1 MTRYIRQVNGLIG
14 LINITSF
21 LKLFNW
27 EDEKIMLIFTLLSYI
42 LHFSHGPFLIK
53 YWWWWLLFFKALQLD
68 CSCLP
73 VSGGFLSL
81 FPFSTHLF
89 FFLYKHNVR
98 SIEFLPEK
106 PLWMF
111 YLMTKKP
118 AEPESPKPFLSHGA
132 DPPVLSHSWIHH
144 AWIKAAIETRW
155 VFFSCWLWQSL
166 WDTGK
171 ACVGWVDA
179 ALCWQQGKRA
189 GNREFPLKL
198 LSKIKCFHNFFA

>member
-1 MTRYIRQVNGLIG
+1 MVTVVLQSPAIRLQLPP
-14 LINITSF
+14 SKWWF
-21 LKLFNW
+21 
-27 EDEKIMLIFTLLSYI
+27 LIFISLLYTS
-42 LHFSHGPFLIK
+42 
-53 YWWWWLLFFKALQLD
+53 
-68 CSCLP
+68 
-73 VSGGFLSL
+73 
-81 FPFSTHLF
+81 F